1 MSYQQPNQGYY
12 AQPPPQGQYMQ
23 GPPPPQQVSLP
34 LTFPNKTH
42 ERNRGTKLANPL
54 HRRCT
59 TSKARRRLPRKR
71 RRTEDAWRPAWRRC
85 AAAGCAARRA
95 SAVSTV
101 WTAASKRRRALEGG
115 RGCTHEQTNADELR
129 RSLHT
134 QPLPFLPVHTR
145 DIHNGY
151 GVYNEEGGMDG
162 GSLGRRACGAHS

>member
-1 MSYQQPNQGYY
+1 MGVPSKKALATPNTLIQP
-12 AQPPPQGQYMQ
+12 QPRSQEGRCPTSSQTRATTPSRR
-23 GPPPPQQVSLP
+23 PRAS
-34 LTFPNKTH
+34 TC
-42 ERNRGTKLANPL
+42 RAR
-54 HRRCT
+54 RRRSRCT
-59 TSKARRRLPRKR
+59 TSKARRRLLRKR

-145 DIHNGY
+145 DTHNGY
-151 GVYNEEGGMDG
+151 GVYNEE
-162 GSLGRRACGAHS
+162 